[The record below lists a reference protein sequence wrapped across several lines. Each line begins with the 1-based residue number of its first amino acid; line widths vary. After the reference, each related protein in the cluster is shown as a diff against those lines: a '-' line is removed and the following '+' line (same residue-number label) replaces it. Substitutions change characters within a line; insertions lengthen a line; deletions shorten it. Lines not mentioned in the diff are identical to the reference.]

1 MSRGGGEDERQVLG
15 VLAPRGR
22 EKCLSDLLKGAI
34 SRYFA
39 PV

>member
-1 MSRGGGEDERQVLG
+1 MQVLG

-22 EKCLSDLLKGAI
+22 EKSDLLKGAI
-34 SRYFA
+34 SRHFA